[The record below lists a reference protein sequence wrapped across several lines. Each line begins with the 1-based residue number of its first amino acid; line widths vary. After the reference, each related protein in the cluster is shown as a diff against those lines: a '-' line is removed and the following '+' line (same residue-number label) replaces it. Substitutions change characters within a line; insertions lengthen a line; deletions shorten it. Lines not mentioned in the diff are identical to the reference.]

1 MNISLPF
8 NFTLMSWLAGS
19 KGAEGGGFSILLF
32 RILGGGCSFF
42 GRDEGQYSSWKWAL
56 NHFTHTPVQS
66 SANLEFSFYW
76 FLYQSRNFRVSL
88 IPPLKKKQ
96 WVELTYLINYSTY
109 TVYLCTY
116 IHLYCYVTK
125 PTVYCYQQYS
135 TLYQLKSYQV
145 SLVNW
150 QLNRW
155 LQTKHLT
162 YTCKPILLSSRIS
175 LYGMCIESFVYCA
188 PMCITI

>member
-1 MNISLPF
+1 MPVSRSF
-8 NFTLMSWLAGS
+8 WLEFS
-19 KGAEGGGFSILLF
+19 GFFVLF
-32 RILGGGCSFF
+32 S

-56 NHFTHTPVQS
+56 NHFTHTPLQS
-66 SANLEFSFYW
+66 SAKLEFSFYW

-88 IPPLKKKQ
+88 YPPLKKKRWLQ
-96 WVELTYLINYSTY
+96 RTWLTIVHVLIRYTY
-109 TVYLCTY
+109 VQIYICTVMF
-116 IHLYCYVTK
+116 TK

-135 TLYQLKSYQV
+135 IFNSLYQLKSYQV

-155 LQTKHLT
+155 LQTKHQT
-162 YTCKPILLSSRIS
+162 YTCKPTLLSSRIS
-175 LYGMCIESFVYCA
+175 LYGMCIESFVYCV